1 MPELQVDVPQKKV
14 TYPLKIEKGILNQVG
29 SEVSAIFKGQ
39 KVALISD
46 ETVYQY
52 YGEKTVRQLKDAGY
66 AVQSIVLPPGE
77 QTKTF
82 DSMPAIYSQLLDFGL
97 TRSDCVLALGG
108 GVVGDI
114 AGFVAAS
121 FLRGVTFIQVPTTLL
136 AQVDSSVG
144 GKVGVDLPEGKN
156 LVGAFYHP
164 KLVLIDP
171 LVLETLTNESF
182 SDGMAEVIK
191 YGCIKDKRFF
201 QKLSGLHSRQEVM
214 KEIESIIETCCAIK
228 RDVVEADEKDKGER
242 MLLNFGHTLGHAIEA
257 YYQYERYSHGQGVAI
272 GMVAITKLAEMKGLS
287 PKGTTDEIVSC
298 LKTHGLPTDLEKSED
313 YPDILPYIKK
323 DKKNLDGKLH
333 VIILDKV
340 GQARGE
346 QTSYTF
352 FDSLTGGGIKVD

>member
-14 TYPLKIEKGILNQVG
+14 TYPLKNKKGILNRVG

-39 KVALISD
+39 KIALISD
-46 ETVYQY
+46 ETVYQH
-52 YGEKTVRQLKDAGY
+52 YGEKTVHQLKDAGY

-82 DSMPAIYSQLLDFGL
+82 DSMPAIYSKLLEFGL
-97 TRSDCVLALGG
+97 TRSDCILALGG

-121 FLRGVTFIQVPTTLL
+121 FLRGITFIQVPTTLL

-171 LVLETLTNESF
+171 LVLETLTNENF

-191 YGCIKDKRFF
+191 YGCIKDKNFF
-201 QKLSGLHSRQEVM
+201 QKLSELHSREEVM
-214 KEIESIIETCCAIK
+214 EEIEAIIDTCCAIK

-257 YYQYERYSHGQGVAI
+257 YYHYERYSHGQGVAI
-272 GMVAITKLAEMKGLS
+272 GMATISKLSEERGLS
-287 PKGTTDEIVSC
+287 PKGTTEAIISC
-298 LKTHGLPTDLEKSED
+298 LKTHGLPIDLDQKED
-313 YPDILPYIKK
+313 YPDILPYIKR
-323 DKKNLDGKLH
+323 DKKNLDGTLH
-333 VIILDKV
+333 VIVLDEM
-340 GQARGE
+340 GQARTK
-346 QTSYTF
+346 QTTHTF
-352 FDSLTGGGIKVD
+352 FDSLTEGEVRVD